1 MDYKFNMD
9 SINYSYLIK
18 HFSLNN
24 SYLNDIKLKST
35 EDKLIGK
42 EREKLLFLINSFI
55 MNHILYI
62 IMNYLL

>member
-1 MDYKFNMD
+1 MD